1 MKFNALS
8 EGEPCGSIAVVTRR
22 FYRRDARS
30 QGTRP
35 RTSKACYGSL
45 LLLHILLFIYYML
58 ETVVFCMASSWNCLR
73 TSCSALLLYCVYQCY
88 TDVLCITHYS
98 V

>member
-22 FYRRDARS
+22 FHRSDARS
-30 QGTRP
+30 YGTRP
-35 RTSKACYGSL
+35 RTCKACYGRL
-45 LLLHILLFIYYML
+45 LLLHILLLLLFSYML
-58 ETVVFCMASSWNCLR
+58 ETVASSWNCLR